1 MHAYMIIAHNQFE
14 LLEKLILALDDK
26 RNDIFVHI
34 DAKVKD
40 FDFKRF
46 SELTE
51 YSRVIFTDERV
62 SVHWG
67 DYSQV
72 KTEYVLFSTAVTHEN
87 PEKPYDYFHLISGV
101 DFPIKSNDY
110 IHNFF
115 EENKGKE
122 FVHFF
127 DKELLPAYL
136 NRVKYYHFFLKKR
149 NLFTKALTH
158 SIVLIQKI
166 CGVNRLK
173 NTDIEI
179 QKGCNWVSVT
189 GGFAHYI
196 VEEFPKYEKFLKHSF
211 CGDEIFIQTL
221 LINSPFKDN
230 LYIKEFNNDHIM
242 CMRLID
248 WERGNPYIFR
258 SEDLK
263 LIKNSPCIFARKFD
277 LNVDSEI
284 IDNIIYLR
292 SKTNDE

>member
-14 LLEKLILALDDK
+14 LLEKLILALDDE

-46 SELTE
+46 WELTE

-62 SVHWG
+62 DVRWG

-72 KTEYVLFSTAVTHEN
+72 KTEFLLFSTAVKHEN
-87 PEKPYDYFHLISGV
+87 TDKPYDYYHLISGV

-127 DKELLPAYL
+127 DNELLPAYL

-158 SIVLIQKI
+158 ALLLIQKVF
-166 CGVNRLK
+166 GVNRIK
-173 NTDIEI
+173 STDIEI

-189 GGFAHYI
+189 GSFAHYI
-196 VEEFPKYEKFLKHSF
+196 VDEFPKYEKLLKHSF
-211 CGDEIFIQTL
+211 CGDEIFIQTV

-258 SEDLK
+258 SNDFDL
-263 LIKNSPCIFARKFD
+263 IINSPCIFARKFD
-277 LNVDSEI
+277 LSVDSKI
-284 IDNIIYLR
+284 IKRIQEFI
-292 SKTNDE
+292 